1 MRTQIF
7 ETAVRLFYD
16 RGYDSTTFES
26 IASELGISKSL
37 ITYHFKTKLQLAC
50 EVFEESRYSCIQAV
64 HRRVAERHPDAPLEV
79 IPAVFDRVNLRQMRQ
94 DARVVEL
101 FRAASPSAGPRR
113 EYGSSLYGIYSPDL
127 SHGRSDPHLSR
138 LVTEACRGA
147 AQSVILSYFDS
158 EPDERMDYVQF
169 EDFRVSIRYLIQQYP
184 PERTENITS
193 SSRAIADGL
202 DIRFLPYFEVE

>member
-16 RGYDSTTFES
+16 RGYESTTFES
-26 IASELGISKSL
+26 IAAELGISKSL
-37 ITYHFKTKLQLAC
+37 ITYHFKTKLHLAF

-64 HRRVAERHPDAPLEV
+64 HRRVTAQYPDTPLEV

-94 DARVVEL
+94 DARVIEL
-101 FRAASPSAGPRR
+101 FRATLWAAGHRT
-113 EYGSSLYGIYSPDL
+113 EYNNDLYGIYSPDL
-127 SHGRSDPHLSR
+127 SRGRSDPHLNR

-147 AQSVILSYFDS
+147 ALSVILSYFDS

-184 PERTENITS
+184 TERTENIIS